1 MDMSLNTL
9 LTEKK
14 STIVRKWIDLIVE
27 TYPDGGQRFFKKEK
41 NRFAN
46 PVGQTVSKEA
56 GILFDELI
64 KDAVDS
70 ENVTASLDNIIRI
83 RAVQDLRP
91 SHAIGFV
98 LQLKRLI
105 REELGEN
112 ALLNG
117 LSSELRALENRIDEV
132 ALLAFDVYS
141 QCRQKIYELRVN
153 EVKRQVGRLL
163 ERANLVCEI
172 PGLEPDL

>member
-1 MDMSLNTL
+1 MTLESLL
-9 LTEKK
+9 VEKK
-14 STIVRKWIDLIVE
+14 TRIVRKWVYLIFE
-27 TYPDGGQRFFKKEK
+27 NYPVDTQKFFKKQK
-41 NRFAN
+41 SRFAN
-46 PVGQTVSKEA
+46 PVGQTVNKEA
-56 GILFDELI
+56 GILYDELI
-64 KDAVDS
+64 KDGADPK
-70 ENVTASLDNIIRI
+70 NVTACLGNIIRI
-83 RAVQDLRP
+83 RAVQDLSP

-105 REELGEN
+105 REELAEKVPV
-112 ALLNG
+112 NG
-117 LSSELRALENRIDEV
+117 LSSQLQALENRIDEV
-132 ALLAFDVYS
+132 ALLAFDIYS